1 MSGQGRFEFSKPLS
15 RSQGGVALLLS
26 LAILL
31 LLSLVGL
38 ASVQT
43 MSLQVRLA
51 GNAQDNLLA
60 FQAAELAL
68 REAEAFLVREE
79 LDPSRFR
86 AQGSAG
92 LWRPAAFGT
101 APPWRR
107 PGVWAAASGSRS
119 VDSPPPGVAAAPRY
133 LIEWLAT
140 LDGSEN
146 PHLVQESPSA
156 PPAPT
161 AIFRITARGVGASA
175 NAQARL
181 QSTFA
186 VRLPPDG

>member
-51 GNAQDNLLA
+51 GNAQDSLLA

-68 REAEAFLVREE
+68 REAEAFLMREE
-79 LDPSRFR
+79 LDPARFR

-92 LWRPAAFGT
+92 LWRPAAFG
-101 APPWRR
+101 AVPPWRR
-107 PGVWAAASGSRS
+107 PGVWAAAGGSRS
-119 VDSPPPGVAAAPRY
+119 VNAPPPGVAAAPRY

-140 LDGSEN
+140 LDGSDN

-156 PPAPT
+156 PPART
-161 AIFRITARGVGASA
+161 AIFRITARGVGATA

-186 VRLPPDG
+186 VRLPPNG

>member
-1 MSGQGRFEFSKPLS
+1 MPGQGRFEFSKPPS
-15 RSQGGVALLLS
+15 RSQVGVALLLS

-31 LLSLVGL
+31 LLTLVGL

-68 REAEAFLVREE
+68 REAEAFLMREE

-92 LWRPAAFGT
+92 LWRPAAFGA
-101 APPWRR
+101 APPWRS

-119 VDSPPPGVAAAPRY
+119 VDSPPLGVAAAPRY

-140 LDGSEN
+140 LDGSDN

-156 PPAPT
+156 PPART
-161 AIFRITARGVGASA
+161 AIFRITARGVGATA